1 MNPQSYLL
9 DTWISG
15 TKNPQTLFSA
25 VTGEEIGSIKSQES
39 GFKDILE
46 FGRKSTKIKDLTF
59 HERARALK
67 KLALYLMERKEKF
80 YEISKF
86 TGATKGDSWIDIE
99 GGIGVLF
106 AYASKGRREL
116 PDDTVYIDGNLENLS
131 KSGSFV
137 GLHVCSPLGGVALH
151 INAFNFPVWGML
163 EKLAPTFLAGM
174 PCIIKPATVSAYLTE
189 VVFREIIDSKILP
202 EGSVQL
208 LLGSTGDIFDH
219 LTEQDVVTFTG
230 SASTGQKLKSH
241 KNIIQNSIRFNMEA
255 DSLNCSILG
264 SDVKPDSEEFEIF
277 IKEVSREMVVKTG
290 QKCTAIRRTIVPENL
305 VEPVI
310 SALKKKL
317 ESTVV
322 GDPSIEGVRMGPL
335 VGKSQL
341 SDVLEKVS
349 EIAKVAEKVFGNEL
363 KVVGS
368 EGGAFISPTLFY
380 CNNPLRV
387 KEPHEVEAF
396 GPVNTVMPYK
406 TLDEAVELARLG
418 KGSLVGSIVTGET
431 KVARKIV
438 LGAAPYHGR
447 FLILDKTC
455 AKEST
460 GHGSP
465 MPGLVHGGPGRA
477 GGGEEMGGIRGVK
490 HYMQRTAFQGS
501 PTVLGAITNSWV
513 KGGDRKEDTVHPFR
527 KTFNEIQIG
536 DVLVTKKRKITVEDI
551 DSFADLSGDH
561 FYAHKEE
568 SLSSKSIF
576 GKRVAHGYFIVSA
589 AAGLF
594 VDPDVGPV
602 LANYGLENL
611 RFTQP
616 VFVDDEIYVLLTCK
630 KKTAKEP
637 REGEPPQGVIE
648 WDVEVKNQRDELV
661 ATYQILTLVKMS
673 D

>member
-1 MNPQSYLL
+1 MNPQSYLSGS
-9 DTWISG
+9 WISG
-15 TKNPQTLFSA
+15 TKSPQSLFSA
-25 VTGEEIGSIKSQES
+25 VSGEEIGVIKSQES
-39 GFKDILE
+39 GFREILE

-59 HERARALK
+59 HERGRALK

-137 GLHVCSPLGGVALH
+137 GLHVCSPLAGVALH

-189 VVFREIIDSKILP
+189 AVFREIIDSKILP
-202 EGSVQL
+202 IGSVQL
-208 LLGSTGDIFDH
+208 LLGGTGDIFDH

-310 SALKKKL
+310 SALKKRL

-349 EIAKVAEKVFGNEL
+349 EIARVAEKVFGNEL

-380 CNNPLRV
+380 CDRPFSV

-418 KGSLVGSIVTGET
+418 KGSLVGSIVTGDA

-490 HYMQRTAFQGS
+490 HYMQRTALQGNPS
-501 PTVLGAITNSWV
+501 VLGAITNSWV
-513 KGGDRKEDTVHPFR
+513 KGGDRKEDSVHPFR
-527 KTFNEIQIG
+527 KTFDEIQIG
-536 DVLVTKKRKITVEDI
+536 DVLITKKRKITVEDI
-551 DSFADLSGDH
+551 DSFANLSGDH

-630 KKTAKEP
+630 KKTEKEP
-637 REGEPPQGVIE
+637 REGEPLNGVVE
-648 WDVEVKNQRDELV
+648 WDVEVKNQKDELV
-661 ATYQILTLVKMS
+661 ATYSILTLVARK
-673 D
+673 

>member
-1 MNPQSYLL
+1 MNPQSYLSGS
-9 DTWISG
+9 WISG
-15 TKNPQTLFSA
+15 TKSPQSLFSA
-25 VTGEEIGSIKSQES
+25 VSGEEIGVIKSQES
-39 GFKDILE
+39 GFREILE

-59 HERARALK
+59 HERGRALK

-137 GLHVCSPLGGVALH
+137 GLHVCSPLAGVALH

-189 VVFREIIDSKILP
+189 AVFREIIASKILP

-208 LLGSTGDIFDH
+208 LLGGTGDIFDH

-310 SALKKKL
+310 SALKKRL

-349 EIAKVAEKVFGNEL
+349 EIARVAEKVFGNEL

-380 CNNPLRV
+380 CDRPFSV
-387 KEPHEVEAF
+387 KAPHEVEAF
-396 GPVNTVMPYK
+396 GPVNTIMPYK

-418 KGSLVGSIVTGET
+418 KGSLVGSVITGDQ

-490 HYMQRTAFQGS
+490 HYMQRTALQGNPS
-501 PTVLGAITNSWV
+501 VLGAITNSWV
-513 KGGDRKEDTVHPFR
+513 KGGDRKEDSVHPFR
-527 KTFNEIQIG
+527 KTFGEIQIG
-536 DVLVTKKRKITVEDI
+536 DVLITKKRKITVKDI
-551 DSFADLSGDH
+551 DSFANLSGDH

-630 KKTAKEP
+630 KKTEKEP
-637 REGEPPQGVIE
+637 REGEPLNGVVE
-648 WDVEVKNQRDELV
+648 WDVEVKNQKDELV
-661 ATYQILTLVKMS
+661 ATYSILTLVARK
-673 D
+673 